1 MQFQGK
7 SSFNL
12 SPASMKPNQNLDLQG
27 LHEQVNFL
35 CWNLLNFCPAGI
47 SMLQMGEVV
56 PFYSTIYSVDP
67 VTHVESSSWCNWFQD
82 TIWNITKK
90 STLCPSTLLTGQFRL
105 KSIPLNIFIK
115 GNIKLWLTVASDAV
129 AFDQKIQIKGEA
141 RRYKGPS
148 CLCCCIQFSFLLQQ
162 NRVFVGFT
170 WPRISITAVSYWGKC
185 MNIGVDKKR
194 VRSDLLQYFKH
205 EWDKQWKMLEKI
217 REG

>member
-27 LHEQVNFL
+27 LREQVNFL
-35 CWNLLNFCPAGI
+35 CWNLLHFCPAAI
-47 SMLQMGEVV
+47 SMLQMAEVV

-105 KSIPLNIFIK
+105 KSIHLNIFIK

-148 CLCCCIQFSFLLQQ
+148 CLCCCTQFSFLLQQ

-194 VRSDLLQYFKH
+194 VRSDLL
-205 EWDKQWKMLEKI
+205 
-217 REG
+217 